1 MCGDVCFTHAIIY
14 IFFIKRGSGGR
25 LSFAPNAQF
34 ARFAQFADGNM
45 KENLRRL
52 TKDLER
58 LFRKVSIE
66 KGICPM
72 PPICDKHDPYR
83 TADGSCNNLYSPL
96 LGRAL
101 VAQKRLIDNAYD
113 DSM

>member
-1 MCGDVCFTHAIIY
+1 MFYTCDYIY
-14 IFFIKRGSGGR
+14 IFFIKRGSEGR
-25 LSFAPNAQF
+25 HSFAPNAQF
-34 ARFAQFADGNM
+34 ARFGQFADGNI

-52 TKDLER
+52 TNDLQFQR
-58 LFRKVSIE
+58 LFRKFSIE
-66 KGICPM
+66 NGVCPM
-72 PPICDKHDPYR
+72 PPICDKHNPYR

-101 VAQKRLIDNAYD
+101 VAQTRLVENAYD